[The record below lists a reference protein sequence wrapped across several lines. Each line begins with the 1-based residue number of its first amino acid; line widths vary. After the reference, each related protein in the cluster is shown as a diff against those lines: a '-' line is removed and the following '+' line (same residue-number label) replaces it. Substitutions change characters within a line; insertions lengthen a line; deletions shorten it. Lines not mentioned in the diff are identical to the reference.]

1 MSENMFEIRNKESRR
16 KQFIEENLDVA
27 DEIINTNP
35 NVTMFKN
42 EENIKEPENVDTSEI
57 DNEET
62 DKNEKTEFNFS
73 LYKKE
78 KIRKKSYSYY
88 LEEAIDELVI
98 LIEQKTDM
106 SKSEFINLILK
117 SALSSNEGVQE
128 LAKTDDKVQNI
139 LEKLKK

>member
-88 LEEAIDELVI
+88 LEEAIDELAI

-117 SALSSNEGVQE
+117 SALLSNEGVQE

>member
-1 MSENMFEIRNKESRR
+1 MSENMFEVRNKESRR

-88 LEEAIDELVI
+88 LEEAIDELAI

-117 SALSSNEGVQE
+117 SALLSNEGVQE